1 MKLIR
6 YEFEKNTPFLLTFLN
21 NEKEMSISFSKIDE
35 LVDYFILSIY
45 HKNQVFDQVKV
56 KIWNDEYLFERK
68 LFQNFTIQ
76 KQLNVIEQLR
86 SYC

>member
-21 NEKEMSISFSKIDE
+21 NEKEMSVSFQEIDE

-56 KIWNDEYLFERK
+56 KIWNDEYLFDHK

-76 KQLNVIEQLR
+76 KQLNVIEKLR
-86 SYC
+86 SYR